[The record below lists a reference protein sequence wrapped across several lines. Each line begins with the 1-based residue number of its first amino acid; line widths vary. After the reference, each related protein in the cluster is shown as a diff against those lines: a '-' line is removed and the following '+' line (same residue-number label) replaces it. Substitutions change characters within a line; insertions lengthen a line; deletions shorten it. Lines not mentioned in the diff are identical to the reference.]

1 MFEYEISLREIAQ
14 NMGINYTAVNS
25 ICLNYRLSS
34 FFTKA
39 KHPIKMRV
47 NPKSLSI
54 MRYII
59 EYKTSPKKHLY
70 LYGLN
75 KFEEKLQSGEI
86 NGNLTKLGG

>member
-1 MFEYEISLREIAQ
+1 MYEYEISLREIAQ
-14 NMGINYTAVNS
+14 NMGICYTAVNS

-39 KHPIKMRV
+39 KHPRKMRV
-47 NPKSLSI
+47 NPKSIKI
-54 MRYII
+54 MREII

-75 KFEEKLQSGEI
+75 KFEEKLQSGEF
-86 NGNLTKLGG
+86 NGKLIKLGG